1 MRITQH
7 PILDFP
13 PKREVRF
20 TFEGQELIG
29 YAGEPIAAALHAA
42 GVRLLRET
50 PKGRARGLFC
60 AIGNCSSCYIVV
72 DGVANVRSCVEP
84 LREGMVIARQIGHG
98 TLPKV
103 VGKDAHN

>member
-20 TFEGQELIG
+20 TFEGRELTG
-29 YAGEPIAAALHAA
+29 YEGEPIAAALHAA

-50 PKGRARGLFC
+50 PTGRPRGLFC
-60 AIGNCSSCYIVV
+60 AIGNCSSCYVVV
-72 DGVANVRSCVEP
+72 DGVSNVRSCVEP
-84 LREGMVIARQIGHG
+84 LRDGMVVARQIGHG
-98 TLPKV
+98 TLPKAV
-103 VGKDAHN
+103 DHDAHN